1 MNFNFGEVLTRAWQ
15 ITWKYKVLWIF
26 GILAGCTNGGGGGG
40 GGGGNSGYR
49 VGPSDSELPPEMKRF
64 FYSMENFV
72 GWVED
77 NLWLFIAIMVL
88 IFLVVIIFSIF
99 LGTIGR
105 ISLIIGS
112 YEAEQGAEKLVFGE
126 LFSTSMPYFWRVFG
140 LSFLVGLA
148 FLILL
153 LPIILVGVLSAG
165 VGFLCLLPLLCLLIP
180 VGIAVGIIIEQAN
193 RAIVLED
200 LSMFDGLKRGWEV
213 ARSNVGSIIVM
224 ALILFGIG
232 LVLGI
237 VIALPIFLI
246 VFPSVFTFAMGEG
259 QSFTPLYIAGACF
272 CLYIPVAW
280 LLNGVL
286 TTFTQSAW
294 TLTYLRLTQD
304 SEPPEDSETPVTL
317 EPNA

>member
-26 GILAGCTNGGGGGG
+26 GILAGCTNGGGGGN
-40 GGGGNSGYR
+40 GGGNSGYR
-49 VGPSDSELPPEMKRF
+49 VGPSDSNLPPEMKRF
-64 FYSMENFV
+64 FHEMGNFV
-72 GWVED
+72 RWVED
-77 NLWLFIAIMVL
+77 NLWLFIAAMVL
-88 IFLVVIIFSIF
+88 IFLVLMVISIF

-105 ISLIIGS
+105 IGLIKGS

-148 FLILL
+148 FLLL
-153 LPIILVGVLSAG
+153 LMPIILVGFLSAG
-165 VGFLCLLPLLCLLIP
+165 VGFLCLLPLICLLIP

-200 LSMFDGLKRGWEV
+200 LSMFDGLKRGWEIT
-213 ARSNVGSIIVM
+213 RSNVGPIIIM

-246 VFPSVFTFAMGEG
+246 VFPTVFAFAMGEG
-259 QSFTPLYIAGACF
+259 QSFTPLYVAGACF

-286 TTFTQSAW
+286 TTFTHSAW
-294 TLTYLRLTQD
+294 TLTYLRLTQN
-304 SEPPEDSETPVTL
+304 PEIPETPVFV
-317 EPNA
+317 EPDA